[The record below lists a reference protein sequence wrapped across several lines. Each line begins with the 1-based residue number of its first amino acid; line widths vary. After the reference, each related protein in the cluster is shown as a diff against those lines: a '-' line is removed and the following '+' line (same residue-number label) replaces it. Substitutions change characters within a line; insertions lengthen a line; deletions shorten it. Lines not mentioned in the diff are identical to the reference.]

1 MHTTGAD
8 SRFLPTSFYG
18 LRSLASALL
27 VGLLLTAGAVRADDA
42 MAPAVRAL
50 DIDTPRRV
58 LFVGNSYLYYGDS
71 LHNHV
76 RRMAIENDKA
86 NEKKYGY
93 KSVTISGGSLG
104 QHDLAH
110 YLKPNALGIKEPFQV
125 VVLQGNSGAALS
137 EKGSAAFV
145 KAVTSF
151 NELIRASGA
160 KPALYMTHAYT
171 PAHKKYDPDMM
182 RKIEQLY
189 LETGNRVGA
198 LVIPVGL
205 AFEEAYRRKPG
216 LKLQKDYDGSH
227 PDLIGTYLAACVT
240 YAALYGTS
248 PVGNPYDYY
257 GKIDRDTA
265 TFLKQVAEDTV
276 RAFYR
281 R

>member
-1 MHTTGAD
+1 M
-8 SRFLPTSFYG
+8 RFTRLFAT
-18 LRSLASALL
+18 LLAS
-27 VGLLLTAGAVRADDA
+27 LLLSTGLARAADTI
-42 MAPAVRAL
+42 APKLRAL
-50 DIDTPRRV
+50 GVDTPRRV

-93 KSVTISGGSLG
+93 KSITISGGSLA

-110 YLKPNALGIKEPFQV
+110 YLKPNAVGIKEPFEV

-137 EKGSAAFV
+137 DKGRAAFV
-145 KAVTSF
+145 KAVTAF
-151 NELIRASGA
+151 DALIRASGA
-160 KPALYMTHAYT
+160 KTALYMTHAYT
-171 PAHKKYDPDMM
+171 RVHKKYDPDMM
-182 RKIEQLY
+182 RKVETLY
-189 LETGNRVGA
+189 LETGNRIGA

-205 AFEEAYRRKPG
+205 AFEEAVRRKPD
-216 LKLQKDYDGSH
+216 LQLQKDYDGSH

-257 GKIDRDTA
+257 GKIDKDTA
-265 TFLKQVAEDTV
+265 AFLQQVAEDTV
-276 RAFYR
+276 RAFYTR
-281 R
+281 

>member
-1 MHTTGAD
+1 MRLACLTTA
-8 SRFLPTSFYG
+8 
-18 LRSLASALL
+18 LA
-27 VGLLLTAGAVRADDA
+27 VGLLLGAGVAHADNA
-42 MAPAVRAL
+42 LAPEVRAL
-50 DIDTPRRV
+50 GIDTPRRV

-71 LHNHV
+71 LHNHL

-86 NEKKYGY
+86 NAKQYGY

-137 EKGSAAFV
+137 DKGSAAFV
-145 KAVTSF
+145 KAVTAF
-151 NELIRASGA
+151 NDLIVARGA
-160 KPALYMTHAYT
+160 QTALYMTHAYT
-171 PAHKKYDPDMM
+171 RAHKKYDPDMM
-182 RKIEQLY
+182 RKIEKLY
-189 LETGNRVGA
+189 IDTGNRVGA

-205 AFEEAYRRKPG
+205 AFEEAYRRRPEM
-216 LKLQKDYDGSH
+216 KLQKDYDGSH

-240 YAALYGTS
+240 YAALYGRS

-265 TFLKQVAEDTV
+265 AFLQQVAEDTV
-276 RAFYR
+276 RAFYKR
-281 R
+281 

>member
-1 MHTTGAD
+1 MRSVRVDTQFLATT
-8 SRFLPTSFYG
+8 FYG
-18 LRSLASALL
+18 LRSLAGALL
-27 VGLLLTAGAVRADDA
+27 ASLLLIAGAAQADDA
-42 MAPAVRAL
+42 MVPSVRAL
-50 DIDTPRRV
+50 GVDTPRRV

-76 RRMAIENDKA
+76 RRMAIENDEA

-110 YLKPNALGIKEPFQV
+110 YLKPNALGIKAPFQV

-137 EKGSAAFV
+137 DKGRAAFV
-145 KAVTSF
+145 KAVTAF
-151 NELIRASGA
+151 NDLIAAGGA
-160 KPALYMTHAYT
+160 KTALYMTHAYT
-171 PAHKKYDPDMM
+171 RAHKKYDPDMM
-182 RKIEQLY
+182 RKIEKLY
-189 LETGNRVGA
+189 IDTGNRVGA

-205 AFEEAYRRKPG
+205 AFEEAYRRRPE

-227 PDLIGTYLAACVT
+227 PDLLGTYLAACVS
-240 YAALYGTS
+240 YAALYGKS

-265 TFLKQVAEDTV
+265 SFLQQVAEDTV
-276 RAFYR
+276 RAFYKR
-281 R
+281 

>member
-1 MHTTGAD
+1 MDITGSN
-8 SRFLPTSFYG
+8 SRFLALTFYR
-18 LRSLASALL
+18 LRLLTSALL
-27 VGLLLTAGAVRADDA
+27 AGLLLTAGAVRAEDA
-42 MAPAVRAL
+42 MAPTVRAL
-50 DIDTPRRV
+50 GIDMPRRV

-86 NEKKYGY
+86 NAKKYGY

-104 QHDLAH
+104 QHDLSH

-145 KAVTSF
+145 NAVTAF
-151 NELIRASGA
+151 NDLIRASGA
-160 KPALYMTHAYT
+160 KTALYMTHAYT
-171 PAHKKYDPDMM
+171 PAHKKYDPEMM
-182 RKIEQLY
+182 RKIEKLY
-189 LETGNRVGA
+189 VDTGNRVGA

-248 PVGNPYDYY
+248 PVGNPYDYF

-265 TFLKQVAEDTV
+265 AFLQQVAADTV
-276 RAFYR
+276 QAFYKR
-281 R
+281 